1 MMKKD
6 VQIIPPGHMA
16 RSSQSVPTL
25 VHTGRIESTLD
36 RWRYDYQAKS
46 VSALARLNGAE
57 AECRRQQT
65 NLVEADTKLTEA
77 LLRRQELPEKW
88 GHELQVR
95 RIDRAREL
103 DQHLHAYEIQSI
115 RNAKERTNEETEL
128 TKSREAYVRADT
140 ALIDAK
146 QQRSAQ
152 IKHGELHYEI
162 AHAEANLKRLD
173 IDLSKRERKALMKK
187 QLQEIED
194 RNFERELAEDLEKI
208 MQK

>member
-1 MMKKD
+1 MRKD
-6 VQIIPPGHMA
+6 VQIIPP
-16 RSSQSVPTL
+16 SQVVRPTESVPTL
-25 VHTGRIESTLD
+25 VHTGRVESTLA

-57 AECRRQQT
+57 AECRKQQAS
-65 NLVEADTKLTEA
+65 LVEADTKLTEA
-77 LLRRQELPEKW
+77 LLRRQEIPEKW
-88 GHELQVR
+88 GHELQIR

-103 DQHLHAYEIQSI
+103 DQHLHAYEVQSI
-115 RNAKERTNEETEL
+115 RNAKERTNEDTEL
-128 TKSREAYVRADT
+128 VKSREAYVRADT

-173 IDLSKRERKALMKK
+173 IELSKRERKALMKK
-187 QLQEIED
+187 QLKEIAD
-194 RNFERELAEDLEKI
+194 QKFERDLADELEKI
-208 MQK
+208 RQK